1 MSFVDRYGDSL
12 EYDLHHLLGLD
23 LLDFFRGKYSWRKLH
38 SIIWKLPSTALSQEA
53 MALDDELAQEAL
65 KAVETHKDTGPR
77 LAEYSAEAQRLD
89 VISDLLQVLISNVVS
104 AFGGNPARIRPAK
117 RPETAL
123 SRAREALSLARYNSL
138 LDEVEEAQARWAAKH
153 N

>member
-12 EYDLHHLLGLD
+12 EYDLHHFLGLD

-53 MALDDELAQEAL
+53 MAQDDELAQEAL
-65 KAVETHKDTGPR
+65 KAVDTYKDTGPR

-89 VISDLLQVLISNVVS
+89 TVTDLLQVLISRLES
-104 AFGGNPARIRPAK
+104 AVWGKPSRVRAAK

-123 SRAREALSLARYNSL
+123 SRAREALSLAQYNSL